1 MGRFMDPRRE
11 CVNIAPSAR
20 VIRAHLIPSGYRQP
34 IAVYEQDT
42 NQFQFGPDAQNWDS
56 LVAGKVTRTQKYAGK
71 LCPTPFTVAS
81 SQPQRQDTNSA
92 NNDHLQTP
100 AIFAA
105 SDEKQRSSSDA
116 DDIAI
121 EKRIEAG
128 QFGSKLAVEQTRSTV
143 GSAIIEERNEKDL
156 RKPKP
161 WYRRNPFKSSV
172 PPPIP
177 ESRGISPEHDAN
189 FFSKLSFWWINEL
202 MTVGYNRPLELND
215 IPILAPE
222 RRVEPSVAKIME
234 QFRKRAARGD
244 KYPLLMSLNH
254 VFRHTY
260 WTAGVCR
267 LMADLLLITTPQML
281 RYLITFVQ
289 SAYIGR
295 PEPLGRGI
303 GLAIGLIVMQWSAS
317 IFINQFLYRGM
328 MTGGMVRASLISMI
342 YEKSTTISSRARAV
356 GRLAGSDDSR
366 ELNDEEKK
374 RLEKKE
380 KRQLKKAKGGAALDS
395 VPGYPNGKVVN
406 LMGTDTWRVD
416 QASSW
421 SHMMW
426 TAPIQICVCVA
437 LLVVNLGVAALAGLA
452 LLVVLVPFIMWAIST
467 LAKKRKAMNHIT
479 DKRVGLMQEIL
490 QGVRF
495 VKLFGWEESFLK
507 ELGILRRRE
516 VRSVQFLLAIRSAV
530 NAVSMSLPVFASIL
544 AFVTYS
550 LLHPSLNPA
559 TIFASITLFNTL
571 RLPLNFLPVVIAES
585 IDAFLS
591 LQRIQAYL
599 LQEDEPEERTIDPDL
614 EEAFVLENVSFTWE
628 TTGPVKKEET
638 GKDGKKAK
646 KDKKTTAAKPEEKSG
661 GDKELHPF
669 MIQNINLKI
678 HKNELLAVVGIVGSG
693 KSSLLAALAGG
704 MRKTNGSI
712 SQGASMAYCPQSAW
726 IQNTSV
732 RENILF
738 GRPFDPVWYEKVVHA
753 CALKPDFELFPNGDM
768 TEIGERGITISGGQ
782 KQRMNIARAIYHN
795 SDIVLLDDPLSA
807 VDAHVGRHMFNEAI
821 GGLLKDKCRVLATHQ
836 LHVLNRCDRI
846 ILMDDGH
853 IGAIGTFD
861 ELMATNED
869 FKQMLSMTAAEE
881 TPEKKTEENQDA
893 EASDEKKKS
902 KKKGK
907 AAGLMQQ
914 EERASKSVGWSVYY
928 AYIKA
933 SGSFIVAPIVILFLF
948 MSQTVNILSTI
959 WLSWWTSGRYSL
971 SKGSYI
977 AGYVGL
983 GAAQAVFMFVFS
995 LILTTA
1001 GTEASK
1007 NLMKKAMKRVLRAPM
1022 SFFDTTPLGR
1032 IVNRFSKD
1040 VDVMDNNLT
1049 DAMRMYFFTLAAT
1062 TCTFVMIIVYF
1073 PWFAIALV
1081 PLGTFFFWAA
1091 GFYRASAR
1099 EVKRHEAV
1107 LRSDVFARFGEA
1119 LNGTA
1124 TIRAYGLQEQ
1134 FKTAVNDAINQMNS
1148 AYFIT
1153 FANQRWL
1160 SMRID
1165 LVSIS
1170 LVLTTTILVVVTR
1183 HSTNPST
1190 SGLVLSYILAIYGI
1204 IQFMVRQLAEVE
1216 NAMNSTE
1223 RIHYYGTQ
1231 LPEEAPLRTSI
1242 TPAPTWPEK
1251 GEIIFENVKM
1261 RYREGLPL
1269 ALHGLD
1275 LHVKGGERIGVVG
1288 RTGAGKS
1295 SIMSTLFRLVE
1306 LAEGKITIDGVDI
1319 SKIGLQDL
1327 RSKLSIIPQDPTLF
1341 QGTVRSNLDPFEES
1355 TDLELWD
1362 ALRQSYLVLPEDQR
1376 VDASTSSSSTDQLSA
1391 IPAVDESDISPTQQQ
1406 QQQQQQQQKKKERIT
1421 LDTPVIEEGLNFS
1434 LGQRQLMA
1442 LARAL
1447 VRGSRIIICDEATSS
1462 VDEETDRKIQKTM
1475 AEGFG
1480 ASTVLC
1486 IAHRLRTIIKY
1497 DRVVVLDQGRII
1509 EVDTPL
1515 NLWESGGVF
1524 RGMCDKSKI
1533 RREDFDGDC

>member
-1 MGRFMDPRRE
+1 MTRHCHPNISDKKRRSSD
-11 CVNIAPSAR
+11 IDA
-20 VIRAHLIPSGYRQP
+20 
-34 IAVYEQDT
+34 IAV
-42 NQFQFGPDAQNWDS
+42 
-56 LVAGKVTRTQKYAGK
+56 
-71 LCPTPFTVAS
+71 
-81 SQPQRQDTNSA
+81 
-92 NNDHLQTP
+92 
-100 AIFAA
+100 
-105 SDEKQRSSSDA
+105 EKQ
-116 DDIAI
+116 
-121 EKRIEAG
+121 IEAAEPLG
-128 QFGSKLAVEQTRSTV
+128 FKLAVEKTRSTIE
-143 GSAIIEERNEKDL
+143 SAALESQDEEDL
-156 RKPKP
+156 KKPKP
-161 WYRRNPFKSSV
+161 WYRRNPLKSRV
-172 PPPIP
+172 PPPVP
-177 ESRGISPEHDAN
+177 TVRVVSPETNAN
-189 FFSKLSFWWINEL
+189 FLSKLSFWWINQL
-202 MTVGYNRPLELND
+202 MIVGYNRPLELND
-215 IPILAPE
+215 IPVLAPE

-234 QFRKRAARGD
+234 QFKKRAARGD
-244 KYPLLMSLNH
+244 KYPLFMSLNH

-260 WTAGVCR
+260 WTAGLCR
-267 LMADLLLITTPQML
+267 LVADLLLILTPQML

-289 SAYIGR
+289 NSYFGR
-295 PEPLGRGI
+295 PEPIGKGA
-303 GLAIGLIVMQWSAS
+303 GLAIGLVLMQWTAS
-317 IFINQFLYRGM
+317 ICINQFLYRGM
-328 MTGGMVRASLISMI
+328 LTGGMARAALISMI

-356 GRLAGSDDSR
+356 GRLAGSDDSK
-366 ELNDEEKK
+366 ELTAEEKK
-374 RLEKKE
+374 TIAKEERKRL
-380 KRQLKKAKGGAALDS
+380 KRAKGGALLDA

-426 TAPIQICVCVA
+426 TAPIQISVCVA
-437 LLVVNLGVAALAGLA
+437 LLIVNLGVSALAGLG
-452 LLVVLVPFIMWAIST
+452 LLVVLVPFLMWAIST
-467 LAKKRKAMNHIT
+467 IAKKRKAMNHIT

-507 ELGILRRRE
+507 ELGTLRRRE
-516 VRSVQFLLAIRSAV
+516 VRSIQFLLAVRSAV

-550 LLHPSLNPA
+550 LLNPSLDPA
-559 TIFASITLFNTL
+559 KIFASITLFNTL

-591 LQRIQAYL
+591 LQRIQTYL
-599 LQEDEPEERTIDPDL
+599 LQEDEPEERAIDLDQK
-614 EEAFVLENVSFTWE
+614 EAFILKDASFTWE
-628 TTGPVKKEET
+628 TTPPVKKEEI
-638 GKDGKKAK
+638 GRDGKKVK
-646 KDKKTTAAKPEEKSG
+646 KEKSKEPAQTPTIQTSETISRE
-661 GDKELHPF
+661 KELHPF
-669 MIQNINLKI
+669 SIQDINLSI
-678 HKNELLAVVGIVGSG
+678 SRHELLAIVGTVGSG
-693 KSSLLAALAGG
+693 KSSLLAALAGD
-704 MRKTNGSI
+704 MRKTNGTI
-712 SQGASMAYCPQSAW
+712 TQGASMAYCPQSAW
-726 IQNTSV
+726 IQNTTV

-738 GRPFDPVWYEKVVHA
+738 GRPFDPIWYEKVIEA
-753 CALKPDFELFPNGDM
+753 CALRPDFELFPNGDM

-795 SDIVLLDDPLSA
+795 SDIILLDDPLSA

-821 GGLLKDKCRVLATHQ
+821 GGLLKDKCRILATHQ

-846 ILMDDGH
+846 ILMADGR
-853 IGAIGTFD
+853 ISAIGTFD
-861 ELMATNED
+861 ELMKINEN

-881 TPEKKTEENQDA
+881 APEKKPEDNQETDTP
-893 EASDEKKKS
+893 EDKKKQ

-907 AAGLMQQ
+907 TPGLMQQ
-914 EERASKSVGWSVYY
+914 EERASKSVGWGVYY

-948 MSQTVNILSTI
+948 LSQISNILSTI
-959 WLSWWTSGRYSL
+959 WLSWWTSGRSHL

-983 GAAQAVFMFVFS
+983 GVAQALFMFIFA
-995 LILTTA
+995 LTLTTA

-1007 NLMKKAMKRVLRAPM
+1007 NLMKKAMRRVLRAPM

-1062 TCTFVMIIVYF
+1062 LCTFVMIIVYF
-1073 PWFAIALV
+1073 PWFALALA
-1081 PLGTFFFWAA
+1081 PLAVFFFWAA

-1124 TIRAYGLQEQ
+1124 TIRAYGLQGQ
-1134 FKTAVNDAINQMNS
+1134 FKTAVNNAINEMNS

-1160 SMRID
+1160 GMRVD
-1165 LVSIS
+1165 VVSTS
-1170 LVLTTTILVVVTR
+1170 LVLTTTILVVVNR
-1183 HSTNPST
+1183 FSTNPST
-1190 SGLVLSYILAIYGI
+1190 SGLVLSYILGVYGI

-1242 TPAPTWPEK
+1242 TPRPTWPEK
-1251 GEIIFENVKM
+1251 GEIIFDNVKM

-1306 LAEGKITIDGVDI
+1306 LAEGSITVDGVDI

-1341 QGTVRSNLDPFEES
+1341 QGTVRSNLDPFEEH

-1362 ALRQSYLVLPEDQR
+1362 ALRQSYLILPEDQQL
-1376 VDASTSSSSTDQLSA
+1376 DASTSSSSTDQLSV
-1391 IPAVDESDISPTQQQ
+1391 IQEGSGTSTPPAEGQPKRQQL
-1406 QQQQQQQQKKKERIT
+1406 QKKKERIT

-1480 ASTVLC
+1480 SSTVLC
-1486 IAHRLRTIIKY
+1486 IAHRLRTIVKY
-1497 DRVVVLDQGRII
+1497 DRVVVLDQGRIV

-1515 NLWESGGVF
+1515 KLWESGGVF
-1524 RGMCDKSKI
+1524 RGMCDRSKI
-1533 RREDFDGDC
+1533 RREDFDGGY

>member
-1 MGRFMDPRRE
+1 M
-11 CVNIAPSAR
+11 
-20 VIRAHLIPSGYRQP
+20 
-34 IAVYEQDT
+34 
-42 NQFQFGPDAQNWDS
+42 
-56 LVAGKVTRTQKYAGK
+56 
-71 LCPTPFTVAS
+71 AS
-81 SQPQRQDTNSA
+81 SQPPRPNH
-92 NNDHLQTP
+92 NP
-100 AIFAA
+100 AENEPSDILT
-105 SDEKQRSSSDA
+105 DEKVGRSFSDIDA
-116 DDIAI
+116 IAV
-121 EKRIEAG
+121 EKQIEAEPL
-128 QFGSKLAVEQTRSTV
+128 GSKLAAEKTRSTV
-143 GSAIIEERNEKDL
+143 ASTIVEPQDEKDL
-156 RKPKP
+156 RKSKP
-161 WYRRNPFKSSV
+161 WYRRNPLKSRV
-172 PPPIP
+172 PPPVP
-177 ESRGISPEHDAN
+177 DVRVTSPEKDAN
-189 FFSKLSFWWINEL
+189 FLSKLSFWWINEL
-202 MTVGYNRPLELND
+202 MIVGYNRPLELND
-215 IPILAPE
+215 IPVLAPE
-222 RRVEPSVAKIME
+222 RRVEASVAKIKE
-234 QFRKRAARGD
+234 EFKKRAARGD
-244 KYPLLMSLNH
+244 KYPLFMSLNH

-260 WTAGVCR
+260 WTAGLCR
-267 LMADLLLITTPQML
+267 ITADLLLILTPQML

-289 SAYIGR
+289 NAYFRR

-303 GLAIGLIVMQWSAS
+303 GLAIGLVVMQWSAS
-317 IFINQFLYRGM
+317 ICINQFLYRGM
-328 MTGGMVRASLISMI
+328 LTGGMARASLISMI

-356 GRLAGSDDSR
+356 GRLAGTDDSR
-366 ELNDEEKK
+366 ELTAEEKK
-374 RLEKKE
+374 MLEKEE
-380 KRQLKKAKGGAALDS
+380 KNRLKRAKGGALLDA
-395 VPGYPNGKVVN
+395 VPGYPNGKIVN
-406 LMGTDTWRVD
+406 LMGTDTYRVD

-426 TAPIQICVCVA
+426 TAPIQIAVCVA
-437 LLVVNLGVAALAGLA
+437 LLIINLGVSALAGLG
-452 LLVVLVPFIMWAIST
+452 LLFVLVPFLMKAIST
-467 LAKKRKAMNHIT
+467 IAKKRKAMNHIT
-479 DKRVGLMQEIL
+479 DKRVSLMQEIL

-507 ELGILRRRE
+507 ELGTLRRRE
-516 VRSVQFLLAIRSAV
+516 VRSIQFLLAIRSAI

-550 LLHPSLNPA
+550 LLHPALNPA

-571 RLPLNFLPVVIAES
+571 RLPLNFLPVVIAEC

-591 LQRIQAYL
+591 LQRIQTYL
-599 LQEDEPEERTIDPDL
+599 LQEDEPEQRTIDLDQK
-614 EEAFVLENVSFTWE
+614 EAFILKDASFTWE
-628 TTGPVKKEET
+628 TTPPVKKEDI
-638 GKDGKKAK
+638 GRDGKRIK
-646 KDKKTTAAKPEEKSG
+646 KDKSKVTSEKPAVQTDENLSKEK
-661 GDKELHPF
+661 EPHPF
-669 MIQNINLKI
+669 SIQKINLNISKT
-678 HKNELLAVVGIVGSG
+678 ELLAIVGTVGSG
-693 KSSLLAALAGG
+693 KSSLLAALAGD
-704 MRKTNGSI
+704 MRKTNGTI
-712 SQGASMAYCPQSAW
+712 TQGASMAYCPQSAW
-726 IQNTSV
+726 IQNTTV

-738 GRPFDPVWYEKVVHA
+738 GRPFDPVWYEQVIEA

-768 TEIGERGITISGGQ
+768 TEIGERGITVSGGQ

-795 SDIVLLDDPLSA
+795 SDIILLDDPLSA

-821 GGLLKDKCRVLATHQ
+821 GGLLKDKCRILATHQ

-846 ILMDDGH
+846 VLMVDGKVSAV
-853 IGAIGTFD
+853 GSFD

-881 TPEKKTEENQDA
+881 APEKKAEENQEIGA
-893 EASDEKKKS
+893 PEEKKKP
-902 KKKGK
+902 KKKK
-907 AAGLMQQ
+907 AQGLMQQ
-914 EERASKSVGWSVYY
+914 EERASKGVGWGVYY

-933 SGSFIVAPIVILFLF
+933 SGSFIVAPIVIFFLFL
-948 MSQTVNILSTI
+948 SQTANILSTI
-959 WLSWWTSGRYSL
+959 WLSWWTSGRYHF

-983 GAAQAVFMFVFS
+983 GVAQAVFMFIFA
-995 LILTTA
+995 LTLTMA
-1001 GTEASK
+1001 GTESSK
-1007 NLMKKAMKRVLRAPM
+1007 NLMKKAMRRVLRAPM

-1049 DAMRMYFFTLAAT
+1049 DAMRMYFFTLAAIL
-1062 TCTFVMIIVYF
+1062 CTFVMIIVYF

-1081 PLGTFFFWAA
+1081 PLGIFFFWAA

-1124 TIRAYGLQEQ
+1124 TIRAYGLQSQ

-1160 SMRID
+1160 GMRVDI
-1165 LVSIS
+1165 VSTG
-1170 LVLTTTILVVVTR
+1170 LVLTTVILVVATR
-1183 HSTNPST
+1183 YSTNPST
-1190 SGLVLSYILAIYGI
+1190 SGLVLSYILGVYGI

-1231 LPEEAPLRTSI
+1231 LPEELPLRTSV
-1242 TPAPTWPEK
+1242 TPSPTWPEK
-1251 GEIIFENVKM
+1251 GEIIFDNVKM
-1261 RYREGLPL
+1261 RYRDGLPL
-1269 ALHGLD
+1269 ALHGLN
-1275 LHVKGGERIGVVG
+1275 LHVQGGERIGIVG

-1306 LAEGKITIDGVDI
+1306 LAEGSITIDGVDI

-1341 QGTVRSNLDPFEES
+1341 QGTVRSNLDPFEEH

-1362 ALRQSYLVLPEDQR
+1362 ALRQSYLILPEDQQL
-1376 VDASTSSSSTDQLSA
+1376 DASTKTSSTDQLSTPPEDTG
-1391 IPAVDESDISPTQQQ
+1391 ITTPPTDAPL
-1406 QQQQQQQQKKKERIT
+1406 QQQQQKKKEGIT

-1447 VRGSRIIICDEATSS
+1447 VRNSRIIICDEATSS

-1486 IAHRLRTIIKY
+1486 IAHRLRTIITY
-1497 DRVVVLDQGRII
+1497 DRVVVLDQGRIV
-1509 EVDTPL
+1509 EVDTPVR
-1515 NLWESGGVF
+1515 LWESEGVF
-1524 RGMCDKSKI
+1524 RGMCDRSKI
-1533 RREDFDGDC
+1533 RREDFDGDY

>member
-1 MGRFMDPRRE
+1 M
-11 CVNIAPSAR
+11 I
-20 VIRAHLIPSGYRQP
+20 
-34 IAVYEQDT
+34 
-42 NQFQFGPDAQNWDS
+42 
-56 LVAGKVTRTQKYAGK
+56 
-71 LCPTPFTVAS
+71 
-81 SQPQRQDTNSA
+81 
-92 NNDHLQTP
+92 
-100 AIFAA
+100 
-105 SDEKQRSSSDA
+105 
-116 DDIAI
+116 
-121 EKRIEAG
+121 
-128 QFGSKLAVEQTRSTV
+128 
-143 GSAIIEERNEKDL
+143 
-156 RKPKP
+156 
-161 WYRRNPFKSSV
+161 
-172 PPPIP
+172 
-177 ESRGISPEHDAN
+177 
-189 FFSKLSFWWINEL
+189 
-202 MTVGYNRPLELND
+202 VGYNRPLELND

-222 RRVEPSVAKIME
+222 NRVEASVAKIME
-234 QFRKRAARGD
+234 QFKKRAARGD
-244 KYPLLMSLNH
+244 KYPLFMSLNH
-254 VFRHTY
+254 VFRHLY
-260 WTAGVCR
+260 WTAGLCR
-267 LMADLLLITTPQML
+267 LVADLMLILTPQVL

-289 SAYIGR
+289 NSYFRR
-295 PEPLGRGI
+295 PEPLGRGV
-303 GLAIGLIVMQWSAS
+303 GLAIGLVLMQWTVS
-317 IFINQFLYRGM
+317 ICINQFFYRGM
-328 MTGGMVRASLISMI
+328 LVGGMSRACLISMI
-342 YEKSTTISSRARAV
+342 YEKSTTISARAKAV
-356 GRLAGSDDSR
+356 GRLANANDSR
-366 ELNDEEKK
+366 ELTAKEKAMLDKEEKK
-374 RLEKKE
+374 RL
-380 KRQLKKAKGGAALDS
+380 KRAKGGANSDAI
-395 VPGYPNGKVVN
+395 PGYPNGKIVN

-421 SHMMW
+421 SHMVW
-426 TAPIQICVCVA
+426 TSPIQIFVCIA
-437 LLVVNLGVAALAGLA
+437 LLIVNIGVSALAGLG
-452 LLVVLVPFIMWAIST
+452 LLFVLVPFIAWAIST
-467 LAKKRKAMNHIT
+467 LARRRKAMNHIT
-479 DKRVGLMQEIL
+479 DKRVSLTQEIL

-507 ELGILRRRE
+507 DLGTLRRRE
-516 VRSVQFLLAIRSAV
+516 VRAIQFLLAIRSAV
-530 NAVSMSLPVFASIL
+530 NAISMSLPVFASIL

-550 LLHPSLNPA
+550 LLQPGLDPA
-559 TIFASITLFNTL
+559 KIFASVTLFNTL
-571 RLPLNFLPVVIAES
+571 RLPLNFLPITIAET

-591 LQRIQAYL
+591 LKRIQTYL
-599 LQEDEPEERTIDPDL
+599 LQEDEPESRTIDFDQK
-614 EEAFVLENVSFTWE
+614 EAFVLKDASFTWE
-628 TTGPVKKEET
+628 TTAPTKKDET

-646 KDKKTTAAKPEEKSG
+646 KEKKEKSKG
-661 GDKELHPF
+661 ALEKPAPSTGEKELQPF
-669 MIQNINLKI
+669 SIQKI
-678 HKNELLAVVGIVGSG
+678 TLDISKHELLAIVGTVGSG
-693 KSSLLAALAGG
+693 KSSLLAALAGD
-704 MRKTNGSI
+704 MRKTSGTI
-712 SQGASMAYCPQSAW
+712 TQGASMAYCPQSAW

-738 GRPFDPVWYEKVVHA
+738 GRPFDPVWYEKVIQA

-795 SDIVLLDDPLSA
+795 SDIILLDDPLSA

-821 GGLLKDKCRVLATHQ
+821 GGLLKDKCCVLVTHQ

-846 ILMDDGH
+846 VLMVDGRVS
-853 IGAIGTFD
+853 AVGTFD
-861 ELMATNED
+861 ELMATNEE
-869 FKQMLSMTAAEE
+869 FKQMLSLTAAEE
-881 TPEKKTEENQDA
+881 APEKKAEEENE
-893 EASDEKKKS
+893 EADPSEEKKS

-907 AAGLMQQ
+907 APGLMQQ
-914 EERASKSVGWSVYY
+914 EDKASNGVGWNIYY

-933 SGSFIVAPIVILFLF
+933 SGTFLVAPIIIIFLFL
-948 MSQTVNILSTI
+948 SQVSNILGTI
-959 WLSWWTSGRYSL
+959 WLSWWTSGRYPL
-971 SKGSYI
+971 SKEAYI
-977 AGYVGL
+977 AGYVGF
-983 GAAQAVFMFVFS
+983 GVAQALFMFIFS
-995 LILTTA
+995 LTLTIA

-1007 NLMKKAMKRVLRAPM
+1007 NLMKRAMRRVLRAPM

-1040 VDVMDNNLT
+1040 VDVMDNYLT

-1062 TCTFVMIIVYF
+1062 SCTFIMIIVYF

-1081 PLGTFFFWAA
+1081 PLGVFFIWAA
-1091 GFYRASAR
+1091 SFYRASAR

-1107 LRSDVFARFGEA
+1107 LRSDVFSRFGEA
-1119 LNGTA
+1119 LSGTA
-1124 TIRAYGLQEQ
+1124 TIRAYGLQPQ
-1134 FKTAVNDAINQMNS
+1134 FKTAVNNAIDEMNS

-1160 SMRID
+1160 GTRID
-1165 LVSIS
+1165 IVSTG

-1183 HSTNPST
+1183 FTTNPST
-1190 SGLVLSYILAIYGI
+1190 SGLVLSYILAVYGLV
-1204 IQFMVRQLAEVE
+1204 QFMVRQLAEVE

-1231 LPEEAPLRTSI
+1231 LPEEPPLRTST

-1251 GEIIFENVKM
+1251 GEIIFDNVKM

-1275 LHVKGGERIGVVG
+1275 LHVQGGERIGVVG

-1306 LAEGKITIDGVDI
+1306 LAEGTITVDGVDI

-1341 QGTVRSNLDPFEES
+1341 QGTVRSNLDPFEEH

-1362 ALRQSYLVLPEDQR
+1362 ALRQSYLVLPEDQQLG
-1376 VDASTSSSSTDQLSA
+1376 ASTSASSTDQLSA
-1391 IPAVDESDISPTQQQ
+1391 LPEISGTDTPPTDGQLEQK
-1406 QQQQQQQQKKKERIT
+1406 QQKKKERIT

-1480 ASTVLC
+1480 SSTVLC

-1515 NLWESGGVF
+1515 KLWENGGVF
-1524 RGMCDKSKI
+1524 RGMCDKTKI
-1533 RREDFDGDC
+1533 RREDFDGDY

>member
-1 MGRFMDPRRE
+1 M
-11 CVNIAPSAR
+11 
-20 VIRAHLIPSGYRQP
+20 
-34 IAVYEQDT
+34 
-42 NQFQFGPDAQNWDS
+42 
-56 LVAGKVTRTQKYAGK
+56 
-71 LCPTPFTVAS
+71 
-81 SQPQRQDTNSA
+81 
-92 NNDHLQTP
+92 
-100 AIFAA
+100 
-105 SDEKQRSSSDA
+105 
-116 DDIAI
+116 AI
-121 EKRIEAG
+121 EKQIEAEPLD
-128 QFGSKLAVEQTRSTV
+128 SKLGAGKTRSTV
-143 GSAIIEERNEKDL
+143 ESVVLEPQDEKDL

-161 WYRRNPFKSSV
+161 WYRRNPLKANV
-172 PPPIP
+172 PPPVP
-177 ESRGISPEHDAN
+177 EFRVTSPEKDAN
-189 FFSKLSFWWINEL
+189 LFSLLSFWWINEL
-202 MTVGYNRPLELND
+202 MIVGYNRPLELND
-215 IPILAPE
+215 IPVLAPE
-222 RRVEPSVAKIME
+222 RRVETSVIKIME
-234 QFRKRAARGD
+234 EFKKRAARGD
-244 KYPLLMSLNH
+244 KYPLFMSLNK

-260 WTAGVCR
+260 WTAGLCR
-267 LMADLLLITTPQML
+267 LMADLLLILTPQML

-289 SAYIGR
+289 NAYFGR

-303 GLAIGLIVMQWSAS
+303 GLAIGLIAMQWSAS
-317 IFINQFLYRGM
+317 ICINQFLYRGM
-328 MTGGMVRASLISMI
+328 LTGGMARASLISII

-356 GRLAGSDDSR
+356 GKLAGSDDLR
-366 ELNDEEKK
+366 ELTEEEKKMVEKEEKK
-374 RLEKKE
+374 RL
-380 KRQLKKAKGGAALDS
+380 KRVKNGASSDA

-426 TAPIQICVCVA
+426 TAPIQIFVCIA
-437 LLVVNLGVAALAGLA
+437 LLLVNLGVSALAGLG
-452 LLVVLVPFIMWAIST
+452 LLAVLVPFIMWAIST
-467 LAKKRKAMNHIT
+467 LAKKRKTMNHIT

-507 ELGILRRRE
+507 ELGTLRRRE
-516 VRSVQFLLAIRSAV
+516 IRSIQFLLAVRSAV

-559 TIFASITLFNTL
+559 TVFASITLFNTL
-571 RLPLNFLPVVIAES
+571 RLPLNYLPVVIAES

-591 LQRIQAYL
+591 LQRIQTYL
-599 LQEDEPEERTIDPDL
+599 LQEDEPEERTIDF
-614 EEAFVLENVSFTWE
+614 EQKEAFILKDASFTWE
-628 TTGPVKKEET
+628 TTAPISKDEA

-646 KDKKTTAAKPEEKSG
+646 KEKSREKPEKPTLQTSENLVGEKA
-661 GDKELHPF
+661 LHPF
-669 MIQNINLKI
+669 SIQGINLSISK
-678 HKNELLAVVGIVGSG
+678 HELLAIVGTVGSG
-693 KSSLLAALAGG
+693 KSSLLAALAGD
-704 MRKTNGSI
+704 MRKTNGTLT
-712 SQGASMAYCPQSAW
+712 QGASMAYCPQSAW
-726 IQNTSV
+726 IQNTTV

-738 GRPFDPVWYEKVVHA
+738 GRPFDAIWYEKVVEA

-795 SDIVLLDDPLSA
+795 SDIILLDDPLSA

-821 GGLLKDKCRVLATHQ
+821 GGLLKDKCRILATHQ

-846 ILMDDGH
+846 VLMADGRVS
-853 IGAIGTFD
+853 GVGSFD

-881 TPEKKTEENQDA
+881 APEKESEGNQ
-893 EASDEKKKS
+893 ETGASDDKKKS
-902 KKKGK
+902 KKKGNSP
-907 AAGLMQQ
+907 AAGLMQK
-914 EERASKSVGWSVYY
+914 EERASKGVGWGVYY

-933 SGSFIVAPIVILFLF
+933 SGSFIVAPIVVFFLFL
-948 MSQTVNILSTI
+948 SQTANIMSTI
-959 WLSWWTSGRYSL
+959 WLSWWTSGRFDL

-983 GAAQAVFMFVFS
+983 GAAQALFMFIFA
-995 LILTTA
+995 LTLTTA

-1062 TCTFVMIIVYF
+1062 LCTFVMIIVYF
-1073 PWFAIALV
+1073 PWFAIALA
-1081 PLGTFFFWAA
+1081 PLGVFFFWAA

-1124 TIRAYGLQEQ
+1124 TIRAYGLQGQ

-1160 SMRID
+1160 SMRVDI
-1165 LVSIS
+1165 VSIG
-1170 LVLTTTILVVVTR
+1170 LVLTATILVVVTR
-1183 HSTNPST
+1183 NSTNPST
-1190 SGLVLSYILAIYGI
+1190 SGLVLSYILSIYGI

-1231 LPEEAPLRTSI
+1231 LPEEAPLRTSVA
-1242 TPAPTWPEK
+1242 PAPTWPEK

-1275 LHVKGGERIGVVG
+1275 LHVRGGERIGVVG

-1306 LAEGKITIDGVDI
+1306 LADGTITVDGVDI

-1341 QGTVRSNLDPFEES
+1341 QGTVRSNLDPFEEH
-1355 TDLELWD
+1355 TDLELWE
-1362 ALRQSYLVLPEDQR
+1362 ALRQSYLVLPEDQK
-1376 VDASTSSSSTDQLSA
+1376 VDASTSASSTDQLSVVPDGGGTDKP
-1391 IPAVDESDISPTQQQ
+1391 PASGQT
-1406 QQQQQQQQKKKERIT
+1406 QQQQKKKERIT
-1421 LDTPVIEEGLNFS
+1421 LDTPVVEEGLNFS

-1480 ASTVLC
+1480 SSTVLC

-1509 EVDTPL
+1509 ELDTPL

-1524 RGMCDKSKI
+1524 RGMCDRSKI
-1533 RREDFDGDC
+1533 RREDFDGDY